1 LNASVSPSIAA
12 GTSGIFA
19 LVTILLQRSAEEKR
33 QIRELA
39 VRVAL
44 ENWKVAFETV
54 KVEGGNIAPLDTYL
68 LHAMRLVSVL
78 DGSIKT
84 PEQVSSGLADVLA
97 VTSAA
102 EDVAK
107 RYSKNRNTD
116 AA

>member
-1 LNASVSPSIAA
+1 MSPEMIAVVSASIAA

-44 ENWKVAFETV
+44 ENWKATFETV
-54 KVEGGNIAPLDTYL
+54 KIEGGNIAPLDTYL

-78 DGSIKT
+78 DGSIRA
-84 PEQVSSGLADVLA
+84 PEQISSALADVLA
-97 VTSAA
+97 VTSAT
-102 EDVAK
+102 EDMAC
-107 RYSKNRNTD
+107 RYSKK
-116 AA
+116 